1 MVSRGRKP
9 ASPSI
14 IELSRSALKGN
25 YRFLRETMGDCR
37 IISVVKSNAYGH
49 GLKCFAGLAREM
61 GVDLFGVFSADEA
74 SSLLEAGIPGEGIV
88 IMGYIHHDDVPWAV
102 AKGVSFYAS
111 EPGRLSAAVKAGTCE
126 RPSRVH
132 IELET
137 GMNRTGFPGDALE
150 GIAALLKT
158 RPGTVRIAGTCT
170 HLAGAESTSNHL
182 RIQRQMQKFHELTGF
197 LRQQGLP
204 LGMLHAASSAAALVL
219 PETRLDAVRVGIAQ
233 YGYWPSLET
242 RMRHILE
249 NHGADSEFT
258 DPLKRV
264 INWKSSVMGVAS
276 VKPGEFVGYGNYY
289 LTSRRQRMAA
299 VPVGYSQGFSR
310 SLSNLGHVLVRGR
323 RAPVCGV
330 VNMNEMM
337 VDITDCPGAGSGDEV
352 VIIGRQGRREI
363 SVRSFGDLA
372 GHLNYEVLAQL
383 PEGIPRRVTA

>member
-1 MVSRGRKP
+1 MIEGKKP
-9 ASPSI
+9 ASPST
-14 IELSRSALKGN
+14 IEISRSALKGN
-25 YRFLRETMGDCR
+25 LRFLRDTLGDCR

-61 GVDLFGVFSADEA
+61 GADCFGVFSADEA
-74 SSLLEAGIPGEGIV
+74 SSLLDAGIPGREII
-88 IMGYIHHDDVPWAV
+88 IMGHIHDDDIPWAV
-102 AKGVSFYAS
+102 SEGVSFYVS
-111 EPGRLSAAVKAGTCE
+111 EPRRFSAAVTAGCPE
-126 RPSRVH
+126 RPARIH

-150 GIAALLKT
+150 GMTALLKAK
-158 RPGTVRIAGTCT
+158 PGAVRIQGTCT
-170 HLAGAESTSNHL
+170 HLAGAESTANHL
-182 RIQRQMQKFHELTGF
+182 RIQKQMNVFHELIGF
-197 LRQQGLP
+197 LRQRGVP
-204 LGMLHAASSAAALVL
+204 TGMLHAASSAAALVL

-242 RMRHILE
+242 RMQHILE
-249 NHGADSEFT
+249 NHGADREFK
-258 DPLKRV
+258 DPLRRV
-264 INWKSSVMGVAS
+264 INWKSSVMGVTT
-276 VKPGEFVGYGNYY
+276 VKPGEFVGYGSYY

-337 VDITDCPGAGSGDEV
+337 VDVTDCPGAVNGDEV

-383 PEGIPRRVTA
+383 PAGIPRRVTA